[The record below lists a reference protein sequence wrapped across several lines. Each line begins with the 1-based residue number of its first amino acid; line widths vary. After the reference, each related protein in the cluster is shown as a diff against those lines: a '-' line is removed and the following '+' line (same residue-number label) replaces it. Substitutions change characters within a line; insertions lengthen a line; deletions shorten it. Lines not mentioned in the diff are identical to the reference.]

1 MWLSEEALHI
11 AKERKKQ
18 GEREK
23 YTYLS
28 AEFQRIEKK
37 RNEDLMFLLSEQCK

>member
-28 AEFQRIEKK
+28 AEFQRIERREKK
-37 RNEDLMFLLSEQCK
+37 TLCSY